1 MASALCFVAAA
12 PCAAASCSVES
23 STTTASTGLRRGLH
37 SARVAAVVQP
47 ARSLSCGSSLAGTA
61 LHSRVC
67 NKSVRP
73 AGVES
78 GTAAAVVRAVAAE
91 RVVEALEPSQ
101 TSTDQKTK
109 YYFLI
114 ANAKFM
120 LDDEEHFQE
129 LMQERLRNFS
139 ERNKEQNFWLA
150 IEPKFLDKFPDIAR
164 RLNRPAVALVS
175 TDKVWITFM
184 KLRMDRVLRG
194 EYEADTL
201 KEALASNPVELKFE
215 KPQVWKAPYPKYE
228 GEWWTPFLLKE
239 AEQTAS

>member
-61 LHSRVC
+61 LQSRVC

-73 AGVES
+73 AGVER

-101 TSTDQKTK
+101 TSTDQVLFFPVPSCSLSLDYLLSCSTLCFSLSLVV
-109 YYFLI
+109 FLGVW
-114 ANAKFM
+114 ASFELQFVWVLSHCQYATCVSSFLEK
-120 LDDEEHFQE
+120 LVHFSFSSPAHHGSLFE
-129 LMQERLRNFS
+129 TSEVLHGTVGGRLS
-139 ERNKEQNFWLA
+139 PLW
-150 IEPKFLDKFPDIAR
+150 
-164 RLNRPAVALVS
+164 
-175 TDKVWITFM
+175 
-184 KLRMDRVLRG
+184 
-194 EYEADTL
+194 
-201 KEALASNPVELKFE
+201 
-215 KPQVWKAPYPKYE
+215 PQPSIRFRAYSK
-228 GEWWTPFLLKE
+228 
-239 AEQTAS
+239 

>member
-61 LHSRVC
+61 LQSRVC

-73 AGVES
+73 AGVER

-101 TSTDQKTK
+101 TSTDQVLFFFQSRRALFPSTISCLVQPCVFSLSLAV
-109 YYFLI
+109 FLG
-114 ANAKFM
+114 
-120 LDDEEHFQE
+120 
-129 LMQERLRNFS
+129 
-139 ERNKEQNFWLA
+139 
-150 IEPKFLDKFPDIAR
+150 
-164 RLNRPAVALVS
+164 V
-175 TDKVWITFM
+175 
-184 KLRMDRVLRG
+184 
-194 EYEADTL
+194 
-201 KEALASNPVELKFE
+201 
-215 KPQVWKAPYPKYE
+215 
-228 GEWWTPFLLKE
+228 
-239 AEQTAS
+239 